1 MLSRVAVGLMQEG
14 VTTAIATPR
23 SIDGA
28 DHEHAGLTTHVAYED
43 LGWAVT
49 LRTRALGLLRLL
61 ASDEYAG
68 WGGSTS
74 SSQGETPI
82 DIIHAW
88 GHASWPMA
96 IALARETDAAV
107 VLDAW
112 SVAAADQ
119 IRRTERAATHGH
131 EEGVR
136 GMWLAPSRALL
147 AQAEPRAHLW
157 PCQLLHWGV
166 HAPDK
171 IPPLEARP
179 QRAISVICS
188 GDIPEATGAM
198 LKGIAHIVPEFPD
211 LLVFLDEAAVQRDH
225 AIWRLAQSLGL
236 LERLSVIAEMETRRD
251 LILQTDLLLLPDV
264 AGETR
269 SIILDA
275 MASGVLVI
283 ADASTSSDAIIDGRT
298 AITIPTRTPEQ
309 WARAIKSVLA
319 DADTFASIR
328 NEAHRLILTER
339 RGHTHV
345 SSLMKVYEGLTSAEP
360 IAFNPEA

>member
-23 SIDGA
+23 SVDGA
-28 DHEHAGLTTHVAYED
+28 EADQTGLTTHVAYED
-43 LGWAVT
+43 LGWSVT
-49 LRTRALGLLRLL
+49 LRARALALLRALG
-61 ASDEYAG
+61 SDDYAG
-68 WGGSTS
+68 WAAGTGAEPT
-74 SSQGETPI
+74 I

-96 IALARETDAAV
+96 VALARETDAAL
-107 VLDAW
+107 VLDVW

-119 IRRTERAATHGH
+119 IRRTERAAMHGH
-131 EEGVR
+131 EESVR

-147 AQAEPRAHLW
+147 AQAQPRAHLW
-157 PCQLLHWGV
+157 PCQLLYWGV
-166 HAPDK
+166 HAPDR
-171 IPPLEARP
+171 IPPIEPKP
-179 QRAISVICS
+179 QRALSVVCS
-188 GDIPEATGAM
+188 GDIPEATAAM
-198 LKGIAHIVPEFPD
+198 LKGIAQVIPEFPD
-211 LLVFLDEAAVQRDH
+211 LLVFLDETAVRRDH
-225 AIWRLAQSLGL
+225 ALWRIAQSLGL
-236 LERLSVIAEMETRRD
+236 LERLSVIADMETRRD
-251 LILQTDLLLLPDV
+251 LILQTDMLLLPDV

-298 AITIPTRTPEQ
+298 AVTIPARTPDQ
-309 WARAIKSVLA
+309 WARAIRSVLA

-339 RGHTHV
+339 RGHAHV
-345 SSLMKVYEGLTSAEP
+345 ASLMRVYEGLSSAEP
-360 IAFNPEA
+360 IAFRREP